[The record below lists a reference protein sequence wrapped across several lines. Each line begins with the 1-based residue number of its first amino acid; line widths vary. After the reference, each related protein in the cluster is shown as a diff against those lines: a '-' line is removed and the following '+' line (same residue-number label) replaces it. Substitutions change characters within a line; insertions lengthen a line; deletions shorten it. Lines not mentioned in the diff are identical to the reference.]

1 MGNSCAFFSFS
12 FKFCLKKSSLNPFFL
27 TIQIFQKTHFNGSYQ
42 HQHFSTL
49 QIMPCKT
56 YRFSFEESFFIFF
69 LKNFLK
75 THFYESFHLVPFHQ
89 LNSFKFASNGLQ
101 KLTGICIFYFLILGN
116 QVISLKVIVL
126 FSQLFTIEQFKP
138 ISQHNQMRHGGRAP
152 KQLMLLRKC
161 FITDI
166 LRPSRFSR

>member
-1 MGNSCAFFSFS
+1 MGHISISIFLVCKLCLAKLTGFLLKNPFSF
-12 FKFCLKKSSLNPFFL
+12 
-27 TIQIFQKTHFNGSYQ
+27 
-42 HQHFSTL
+42 
-49 QIMPCKT
+49 
-56 YRFSFEESFFIFF
+56 FF